1 MQFKRFHLAAAAGLW
16 LCASAG
22 AAPLAPAAS
31 APALHGL
38 PNYPVAPQQRARA
51 EAAAQ
56 RGVPVSELAAGAPQR
71 YTVRR
76 GDTLWKLSGMYLR
89 RPWNWPEL
97 WGMNLAQIRNPHWI
111 FPGQVLLLHVEAG
124 RAWLSSEA
132 GSGLPTVRLE
142 PGVRVEPLPP
152 AGIPTLDP
160 LVIGSFLTRA
170 LIIEP
175 DQLARS
181 PRIVAL
187 QPGQMMLAPGQTA
200 FVRGDL
206 GDATRFDVYRPAQ
219 PLHEPGSEHIIAWQS
234 RYLGSVRLVH
244 AAQGKDAVAT
254 VEVHD
259 MVRDIEVGDRL
270 IAEPPRQHLDFTP
283 HAPAHAISGT
293 ILAVY
298 GDISMAGRN
307 GVVVIDRGHAQG
319 VERGD
324 VLAISSPTREVD
336 DTTLAKP
343 APIEL
348 PAQRSG
354 LLMVFR
360 TFRDVSYALVL
371 DATHEVV
378 AGDTVAQP

>member
-22 AAPLAPAAS
+22 AAPLAPQAS
-31 APALHGL
+31 APTLGRL

-51 EAAAQ
+51 LDAAQ
-56 RGVPVSELAAGAPQR
+56 QGVAVGELAPGAPSR
-71 YTVRR
+71 YTVRH

-89 RPWNWPEL
+89 KPWNWPLL

-111 FPGQVLLLHVEAG
+111 FPGQVLVLHVAGG

-132 GSGLPTVRLE
+132 GSDLPTVRLE
-142 PGVRVEPLPP
+142 PGVRAEPLAP

-170 LIIEP
+170 LIVEP

-200 FVRGDL
+200 YVGGEL
-206 GDATRFDVYRPAQ
+206 GEATRFEVYRPAQ
-219 PLHEPGSEHIIAWQS
+219 PLHEPGSKRIIAWQS
-234 RYLGSVRLVH
+234 RYLGSVRLVQPP
-244 AAQGKDAVAT
+244 QGKDAVAT
-254 VEVHD
+254 VAVHD

-270 IAEPPRQHLDFTP
+270 IAQPPNQHLDFTP
-283 HAPAHAISGT
+283 HAPSHAVSGT

-298 GDISMAGRN
+298 GDVSMAGRN

-324 VLAISSPTREVD
+324 VLVIDRPPRQVD
-336 DTTLAKP
+336 DATLAKP
-343 APIEL
+343 EPIEL
-348 PAQRSG
+348 PAQRAG
-354 LLMVFR
+354 LAMVFR

-371 DATHEVV
+371 EASQEVV

>member
-22 AAPLAPAAS
+22 AAPLAPQAS
-31 APALHGL
+31 APALGRL
-38 PNYPVAPQQRARA
+38 PDYPVTPQQRARA
-51 EAAAQ
+51 QAAAQ
-56 RGVPVSELAAGAPQR
+56 QGVAVGELAAGAPSR
-71 YTVRR
+71 YTVQH

-89 RPWNWPEL
+89 RPWNWPLL
-97 WGMNLAQIRNPHWI
+97 WGMNLGQIRNPHWI
-111 FPGQVLLLHVEAG
+111 FPGQVLVLHVEGG
-124 RAWLSSEA
+124 RAWLTSEA
-132 GSGLPTVRLE
+132 GSDVPTVRLQ
-142 PGVRVEPLPP
+142 PGVRSEPLPP
-152 AGIPTLDP
+152 SGIPTLDP
-160 LVIGSFLTRA
+160 MVVGSFLTRA
-170 LIIEP
+170 LIVEP
-175 DQLARS
+175 DELARS

-200 FVRGDL
+200 YVRGEL
-206 GDATRFDVYRPAQ
+206 GEATRFDVYRPAQ
-219 PLHEPGSEHIIAWQS
+219 PLHEPGSDRILAWQS
-234 RYLGSVRLVH
+234 RYLGSVRLVRPP
-244 AAQGKDAVAT
+244 QGKDAVAT

-283 HAPAHAISGT
+283 HAPAHALAAT
-293 ILAVY
+293 VLAVY
-298 GDISMAGRN
+298 GDTTMAGRN
-307 GVVVIDRGHAQG
+307 GVVILDRGRAQG

-324 VLAISSPTREVD
+324 VMVIRSPSRQVD
-336 DTTLAKP
+336 DATLPKP

-348 PAQRSG
+348 PAERTG

-371 DATHEVV
+371 EASQEIV